1 MIDLRE
7 GRPPPLP
14 LVDRCLLND
23 EVSSGRL
30 WCMETRHAPLR
41 ALLDPVRRKLPG
53 HPTLERV
60 AATGRLV
67 ADDDFRMQ
75 IPGSGR
81 PMAAWALNAGPMG
94 RATELSGDRF
104 WTAQRELNAFRSQA
118 GGRAAASVL
127 GRLDEGCDSRMRLN
141 ARMDSEGSR
150 LSVCRIALII
160 LTPPHP
166 GPLPPGER
174 GSLLNFLPSAPGCGA
189 RRR

>member
-1 MIDLRE
+1 
-7 GRPPPLP
+7 
-14 LVDRCLLND
+14 
-23 EVSSGRL
+23 
-30 WCMETRHAPLR
+30 METRHAPLR

-118 GGRAAASVL
+118 GGRAAVQQDLAGAVHAPEARSVS
-127 GRLDEGCDSRMRLN
+127 GRSRGPRRPERQGAGI
-141 ARMDSEGSR
+141 ARGTGVTR
-150 LSVCRIALII
+150 VL
-160 LTPPHP
+160 P
-166 GPLPPGER
+166 GT
-174 GSLLNFLPSAPGCGA
+174 AGA
-189 RRR
+189 IG